1 MIFVKYL
8 LCLHILL
15 KVMKKQLSLF
25 FSKSQIALQLLFW
38 FLMVSILAIGILMY
52 IAITNINQTVTHE
65 LQNNLTAIATRQS
78 EQIKQYINDKEML
91 VEELA
96 SFSDVAV
103 ILDKYTKIAA
113 KNPQKLYQFI
123 QKDTT
128 SLRDMQYYKRTFR
141 LEEIFLLN
149 AKGDVVFASNDK
161 PELGLN
167 VKNEDWIKKTQLAKT
182 FDRSIIY
189 LQTQISDF
197 TTYGA
202 LDRVTAFIS
211 TPIYINKKLI
221 GVLIAQID
229 NFEIEKIV
237 NDYTG
242 LGQTGE
248 SKIVAWLDSQM
259 IFVTK
264 MRHTNDLFVKKDV
277 YKNNKNHPGLL
288 ALNGKNDFG
297 FAKDYRGV
305 EVIAYWR
312 YLPALRSGI
321 VVKIDKQEAFLPIYK
336 LQNLLIGFSL
346 LVLVFVIII
355 SILVAGRFSKPIIS
369 LTKTAKKLSEGDL
382 AQRANITE
390 KNEIGDLANTFNK
403 MAESIEKQQ
412 KELQDYNANLE
423 ETVESRTYELKESN
437 EELLQL
443 NEEMQVMLDQLS
455 EQKEEIEHKNTE
467 ILSSIHYAKRIQTA
481 MLPTKED
488 VERLLPS
495 SFIFFHPRD
504 IVSGDFYLVTE
515 CENKIFFAAVDCT
528 GHGVPGA
535 FMSMIGNEL
544 LNEIIH
550 LKKIVT
556 TDAILYELHHDLIR
570 LLRQTDSENKDGMDI
585 VICAWDKKNNVV
597 EFSGA
602 YNPILYV
609 QNGLLYEIKGTKQ
622 PIGGWNPKLLNRH
635 YEKHTIEI
643 TSDTMFYL
651 LSDGYQDQ
659 FGGERGRK
667 YMIKQLKE
675 VFLNI
680 NHLSMEEQQKI
691 LALNFF
697 EWLGRE
703 KQIDDVLLMGVRIDK
718 V

>member
-1 MIFVKYL
+1 
-8 LCLHILL
+8 
-15 KVMKKQLSLF
+15 MKNRISLF
-25 FSKSQIALQLLFW
+25 LSKPKIALQLLFW
-38 FLMVSILAIGILMY
+38 FLLVSILAIGTLMY
-52 IAITNINQTVTHE
+52 IVITNVNQTITEE
-65 LQNNLTAIATRQS
+65 LENNLSAIATRQS

-96 SFSDVAV
+96 AFSDMA
-103 ILDKYTKIAA
+103 ITLDKYTKIAA
-113 KNPQKLYQFI
+113 KNSQKIYQSI
-123 QKDTT
+123 QKDTLT
-128 SLRDMQYYKRTFR
+128 MRDMQYYKRTFGI
-141 LEEIFLLN
+141 EEIFLLN
-149 AKGDVVFASNDK
+149 VKGDVVFTSNDK

-167 VKNEDWIKKTQLAKT
+167 VKKETWIKKTEIAKI
-182 FDRSIIY
+182 FDRSSTY

-202 LDRVTAFIS
+202 LDRVTAFIA
-211 TPIYINKKLI
+211 TPVYINKKII
-221 GVLIAQID
+221 GVLIAQV
-229 NFEIEKIV
+229 NNVEIEKIV

-242 LGQTGE
+242 LGKTGE

-259 IFVTK
+259 ILVTK
-264 MRHTNDLFVKKDV
+264 IRHTSDLYIKKDV
-277 YKNNKNHPGLL
+277 YKKDKNHPGLL
-288 ALNGKNDFG
+288 ALKGKSSFG

-312 YLPALRSGI
+312 YVPSVRSGI
-321 VVKIDKQEAFLPIYK
+321 VVKINREEAFLPLK
-336 LQNLLIGFSL
+336 NLQNLLIIL
-346 LVLVFVIII
+346 
-355 SILVAGRFSKPIIS
+355 SILVLTSIVIVSILVSRRFSKPIIS
-369 LTKTAKKLSEGDL
+369 LTKVAKKLSEGDL
-382 AQRANITE
+382 TQRADIKE
-390 KNEIGDLANTFNK
+390 KNEIGDLADVFNK
-403 MAESIEKQQ
+403 MAASIEKQQ
-412 KELQDYNANLE
+412 KELQDYNLNLE

-488 VERLLPS
+488 IEKLLPD
-495 SFIFFHPRD
+495 SFVFFHPRD
-504 IVSGDFYLVTE
+504 IVSGDFYLVSE
-515 CENKIFFAAVDCT
+515 YNDKIFFAAVDCT

-544 LNEIIH
+544 LNEIIQ
-550 LKKIVT
+550 LKKIT
-556 TDAILYELHHDLIR
+556 NTNEILYELHHDLIR

-585 VICAWDKKNNVV
+585 VLCAWDKKNNVV

-622 PIGGWNPKLLNRH
+622 PIGGWNPKLLDRN
-635 YEKHTIEI
+635 YEKHVIDI

-680 NHLSMEEQQKI
+680 NHLPMDEQQKI

-703 KQIDDVLLMGVRIDK
+703 RQIDDVLVMGVRVDK
-718 V
+718 I